1 MNEIVRT
8 ILIYAGVVL
17 FGYLCG
23 CFSLSYLLAKIRGF
37 DIRKVG
43 TKNAGASNAAVTMG
57 WKIGVLVGFCDTI
70 KCFIAVL
77 TVSLVLKGDG
87 YGLAP
92 YIAGISCVVGH
103 MHPFYL
109 KFRGGKGFA
118 SYLGMI
124 MAIDWKFFIIL
135 VVGIFLVALISDY
148 IVAGTMLTMVSFPV
162 FNLILGHSLVA
173 AILTALLSALII
185 FRHRKNLSDIFHG
198 RERKISALFKKKS
211 S

>member
-1 MNEIVRT
+1 MKEIIITV
-8 ILIYAGVVL
+8 LVYSGVVL

-23 CFSLSYLLAKIRGF
+23 CFSLSHLLARARGF
-37 DIRKVG
+37 DIRKTG

-57 WKIGVLVGFCDTI
+57 WKAGVLVGFCDI
-70 KCFIAVL
+70 MKCFVAVL
-77 TVSLVLKGDG
+77 TVSLVLRGES

-92 YIAGISCVVGH
+92 YIAGISCVIGH

-162 FNLILGHSLVA
+162 FNLLFEHSLVA

-185 FRHRKNLSDIFHG
+185 FRHRKNLSDILHG
-198 RERKISALFKKKS
+198 RERKISTLFKKKNG
-211 S
+211 